1 MIQHIPCRVAS
12 LAAVVLMLG
21 ALSGCVSTKSGSE
34 LEEIAEVEVE
44 ESASELEALEESPL
58 EQIETREAVAES
70 LEEPAREVVLCY
82 LGLEFGSETFLAE
95 IVRVDVDGRMIALVG
110 AGDKVMV
117 RYEEGA
123 HEFSVAHHKA
133 SKKERRKNSF
143 AVELRPFTY
152 TKILIQD
159 ASDRKQKRL
168 IVRVLQDGDEVEV
181 HSVEY

>member
-1 MIQHIPCRVAS
+1 MILDWQLSHALAGEDVNSVGHRSRYRWCGWFSQAS
-12 LAAVVLMLG
+12 KCL
-21 ALSGCVSTKSGSE
+21 
-34 LEEIAEVEVE
+34 
-44 ESASELEALEESPL
+44 
-58 EQIETREAVAES
+58 TRFDDMHFDLRRRGQSYHFIV
-70 LEEPAREVVLCY
+70 REVALCY
-82 LGLEFGSETFLAE
+82 VGLEFGSETFLAE
-95 IVRVDVDGRMIALVG
+95 IVRVDVDGRMVALVG

-123 HEFSVAHHKA
+123 HEFSVARQKA

-168 IVRVLQDGDEVEV
+168 IVRVLQDGDEVGV